1 VGDTN
6 AAPGRRASLQEILS
20 DEVADAGL
28 PYTGTS
34 TRTRSSAL
42 TAGVSLSDLKDLAL
56 FWRRHVSAPAPL
68 LLGLEPLTDL
78 AKRLRAAHLALTL
91 EPAESA
97 ELPRMCT

>member
-1 VGDTN
+1 MASKRWILAQLWHRKV
-6 AAPGRRASLQEILS
+6 ACFCSRRPPLYI
-20 DEVADAGL
+20 
-28 PYTGTS
+28 S

-56 FWRRHVSAPAPL
+56 FWHRHVSAPAPL

-97 ELPRMCT
+97 ELPRMC